1 MSSNK
6 SVDREML
13 GMIAFM
19 IIMIGLLFGAF
30 FVGNCI
36 INYYNCKS
44 YQADSTVETVSTLTK
59 CYVKT
64 DVGLIE
70 LDRYQL
76 ELIYRNR
83 K

>member
-1 MSSNK
+1 MSSN
-6 SVDREML
+6 VDKTMMIAISFMI
-13 GMIAFM
+13 GMIA
-19 IIMIGLLFGAF
+19 LLFGLF
-30 FVGNCI
+30 FIGNCI
-36 INYYNCKS
+36 INYYNCKN
-44 YQADSTVETVSTLTK
+44 YQAESTVETVSTLTK

-64 DVGLIE
+64 DAGLIE